1 MSTDDY
7 AKIESLILEQMRQ
20 FRGEL
25 SGIKQEMSAMR
36 GQMLIM
42 SQHLAGSI
50 GSQALHEAEIAS
62 VKDRLDRIEKR
73 LELRDA

>member
-1 MSTDDY
+1 MSKDDY

-25 SGIKQEMSAMR
+25 SGVKRELSAMR

-42 SQHLAGSI
+42 SQDLAGTV
-50 GSQALHEAEIAS
+50 GLQALHEAEIAS
-62 VKDRLDRIEKR
+62 VKDRPDRIEKR